1 MNVITMSGVMVTL
14 FLGGPQGLFDI
25 PVIPGYIEGSIWF
38 VAKLLLFLYMFVW
51 FRATLPRLRYDQLM
65 DFGWKILIPVS
76 LGWFLLLAAL
86 RQFANGDNVASLR
99 VVGIAGIIGAVAI
112 GLFAVFT
119 VMIAAK
125 LRKGE
130 HPPCACFG
138 AWSAKPIGGGH
149 IARNLALIAVAVV
162 AAL

>member
-25 PVIPGYIEGSIWF
+25 PVIPGYVEGSIWF

-76 LGWFLLLAAL
+76 LGWFLVLAAL

-99 VVGIAGIIGAVAI
+99 VVGIASLIGVIAV
-112 GLFAVFT
+112 GLFA
-119 VMIAAK
+119 
-125 LRKGE
+125 
-130 HPPCACFG
+130 
-138 AWSAKPIGGGH
+138 
-149 IARNLALIAVAVV
+149 
-162 AAL
+162 AALNVSRKNREASSSLSPVPSPSASSKGAAN

>member
-1 MNVITMSGVMVTL
+1 MPLVSAIPAIASVVVGVALV
-14 FLGGPQGLFDI
+14 
-25 PVIPGYIEGSIWF
+25 
-38 VAKLLLFLYMFVW
+38 VAGASK
-51 FRATLPRLRYDQLM
+51 
-65 DFGWKILIPVS
+65 
-76 LGWFLLLAAL
+76 LAARDTWPAQARGL
-86 RQFANGDNVASLR
+86 GAPAWSIPIVPWFEL
-99 VVGIAGIIGAVAI
+99 VVGALLIVQVARPIMALVAI
-112 GLFAVFT
+112 GLFAAFT

>member
-1 MNVITMSGVMVTL
+1 MRIFLAEFMNVITMSGVMVTL

-76 LGWFLLLAAL
+76 LG
-86 RQFANGDNVASLR
+86 
-99 VVGIAGIIGAVAI
+99 
-112 GLFAVFT
+112 
-119 VMIAAK
+119 
-125 LRKGE
+125 
-130 HPPCACFG
+130 
-138 AWSAKPIGGGH
+138 
-149 IARNLALIAVAVV
+149 
-162 AAL
+162 